1 MACSSMAELSAVN
14 RVVGGSN
21 PLVPAILNKK
31 ETTMKVF
38 DPKTKRNIVVFKE
51 YELDENA
58 QACPECHRSFKEYD
72 IKRLAENSR
81 MSCSKCGAKLKRK

>member
-1 MACSSMAELSAVN
+1 
-14 RVVGGSN
+14 
-21 PLVPAILNKK
+21 
-31 ETTMKVF
+31 MKVF

-51 YELDENA
+51 YELDENV

-72 IKRLAENSR
+72 IKRLAENGR